1 MMNRRDFSKLLLAT
15 GASALAP
22 GCNSEGV
29 TPAVSAQQATDQTCD
44 LLIKGGTV
52 VDPAQKL
59 HAVMD
64 IAVKGRKILAVSKDF
79 PADRASLVFSA
90 KNKIVTPGWVDLHVH
105 CFEDAGGVNAD
116 HYCLGRGTTTALD
129 AGSAVVNGPLEIDNF
144 IKHVVETSQTRV
156 YQALSMRGVGG
167 SVPNTPDITLD
178 RLKRLLDPEVIAQA
192 ALNNKPVVVG
202 IKGRLIA
209 WNQYFD
215 PSSAVERESIIMQMA
230 LEASKRAQ
238 VPLLLHYTNPKTPM
252 PEILKMLRK
261 GDVMTH
267 TFNPLENGILDA
279 NGKILPAMREA
290 RQRGVLFDV
299 GAYHVSY
306 FSFDVMEKALQ
317 QDFPPDTI
325 SSDIHSSFTTMYPLD
340 DFPIVASKFFALGMK
355 LDDIIDRVTVR
366 AAQAFPFAS
375 HGGTTGTGTL
385 KPGSDA
391 DISLFELQEGT
402 FNWVDTIPP
411 RSQSNLKIGTR
422 VGHQRLV
429 NTATVCRGKLW
440 VNQSEI

>member
-1 MMNRRDFSKLLLAT
+1 
-15 GASALAP
+15 
-22 GCNSEGV
+22 
-29 TPAVSAQQATDQTCD
+29 
-44 LLIKGGTV
+44 
-52 VDPAQKL
+52 
-59 HAVMD
+59 
-64 IAVKGRKILAVSKDF
+64 
-79 PADRASLVFSA
+79 
-90 KNKIVTPGWVDLHVH
+90 
-105 CFEDAGGVNAD
+105 
-116 HYCLGRGTTTALD
+116 
-129 AGSAVVNGPLEIDNF
+129 VVNGPLEIDNF

-167 SVPNTPDITLD
+167 SVPNTPDVTLD
-178 RLKRLLDPEVIAQA
+178 RLKSLLNPEAIAQA

-202 IKGRLIA
+202 IKGRLIP
-209 WNQYFD
+209 WKQYVD
-215 PSSAVERESIIMQMA
+215 SPEERESIIMQMA

-238 VPLLLHYTNPKTPM
+238 VPLLLHYTGPKHPM

-355 LDDIIDRVTVR
+355 LDDIIERVTIR

-375 HGGTTGTGTL
+375 HSGTTGIGTL
-385 KPGSDA
+385 KPGSEA
-391 DISLFELQEGT
+391 DIGLFELQEGT

-411 RSQSNLKIGTR
+411 KSQPGLKVGRR

-440 VNQSEI
+440 VNQADV